1 MQIEKLIIFITVL
14 EIVLHQ
20 SRSDFARLDFRRIVG
35 VPMHQV
41 MEQISEWKTERVPAE
56 LEYVNE
62 FVKDE
67 FDRAFVC
74 RIDGA
79 MFGSDVDV
87 VAQC

>member
-1 MQIEKLIIFITVL
+1 
-14 EIVLHQ
+14 
-20 SRSDFARLDFRRIVG
+20 
-35 VPMHQV
+35 

-56 LEYVNE
+56 LEYVNK